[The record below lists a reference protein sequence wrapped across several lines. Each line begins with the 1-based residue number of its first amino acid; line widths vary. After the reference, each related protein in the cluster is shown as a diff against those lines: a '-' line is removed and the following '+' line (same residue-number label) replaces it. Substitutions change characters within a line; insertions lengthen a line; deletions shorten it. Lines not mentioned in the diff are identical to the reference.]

1 MNEELNRRLTYHVGA
16 DHGGWDLTQVLRF
29 PGTKNYK
36 YRSQPKVRT
45 MWKDG
50 KEWTK
55 KKIER
60 YIPPTEEK
68 RDGEKLSAAEE
79 FEAYESKLPRRSEAG
94 SVGKECVST

>member
-1 MNEELNRRLTYHVGA
+1 MKPKPTIAIESSPGRFVGIWVLDGPMDEELNRRLTYHVGA

-60 YIPPTEEK
+60 YLDRK
-68 RDGEKLSAAEE
+68 
-79 FEAYESKLPRRSEAG
+79 
-94 SVGKECVST
+94 STSLKSSH